1 MLLEPGSPSDFL
13 PKNPPNMAKFRI
25 TSLIV
30 GIPSG
35 SCFFPNKKEFL
46 LNKVLVELNV
56 IEFYQIVLEYII
68 LIYMIKFWG
77 FAQAYGISTF
87 LSN

>member
-1 MLLEPGSPSDFL
+1 MKDAEL
-13 PKNPPNMAKFRI
+13 
-25 TSLIV
+25 
-30 GIPSG
+30 
-35 SCFFPNKKEFL
+35 L

-68 LIYMIKFWG
+68 LIYMIKFWE
-77 FAQAYGISTF
+77 FAQAYGIFTF